1 MLFFVFFMLFMSVFW
16 DENMILG
23 KIWVQIINIINITK
37 VLTKFRL
44 IKSGNPHKY

>member
-23 KIWVQIINIINITK
+23 KIWVQIINVTK

-44 IKSGNPHKY
+44 VKSGNPHKY

>member
-23 KIWVQIINIINITK
+23 KIWVQIMNITK